1 MMHLFINALAAS
13 TGGGLTYVRNVVP
26 HLAARCDLRA
36 TILVTS
42 SLRKEL
48 GYWENICFI
57 ERPDGAG
64 AARRFW
70 HEQRHVAALARR
82 SRADVLICAGNFAL
96 WNSPVPQILLSR
108 NSLYTSQDFRR
119 DLRARGHY
127 RLWLDTHL
135 RAALARMSI
144 EHADCTVAP
153 SMAFAGELKDWAG
166 FDVVAIHHG
175 FDHDAFVRDRT
186 PLPANVQRKLVE
198 TNGALRLL
206 FVSHHNYYRNFQ
218 TLIRAVSLLRKKL
231 GPRKV
236 RLILTCRL
244 RSQDNPGFYCAD
256 SDALLVQQL
265 GVSEEVVEL
274 GAIPYGL
281 LYQLYQSC
289 DLYVTPAYAESF
301 AHPLVEA
308 MASGLP
314 VLASDL
320 PVHREICGE
329 AALYFNRFS
338 PQQLADRLCAL
349 ANLPEL
355 RRSMKQKGQ
364 RRSNDFSWSK
374 HVDELLSV
382 ANTLVGKCVAALP
395 RQGAGKQP

>member
-1 MMHLFINALAAS
+1 MIHLFINALAAS
-13 TGGGLTYVRNVVP
+13 AGGGLTYIRNVIP
-26 HLAARCDLRA
+26 CLMARDDAKTTVLLDARFRSEFP
-36 TILVTS
+36 TS
-42 SLRKEL
+42 SRVTFLEGENRSSIVRR
-48 GYWENICFI
+48 YWY
-57 ERPDGAG
+57 
-64 AARRFW
+64 
-70 HEQRHVAALARR
+70 EQLVLPRLIRR
-82 SRADVLICAGNFAL
+82 SEATVLICAGNFAL

-119 DLRARGHY
+119 DLRARGDY

-244 RSQDNPGFYCAD
+244 RSQDNPGFYC
-256 SDALLVQQL
+256 
-265 GVSEEVVEL
+265 
-274 GAIPYGL
+274 
-281 LYQLYQSC
+281 
-289 DLYVTPAYAESF
+289 
-301 AHPLVEA
+301 
-308 MASGLP
+308 
-314 VLASDL
+314 
-320 PVHREICGE
+320 
-329 AALYFNRFS
+329 
-338 PQQLADRLCAL
+338 
-349 ANLPEL
+349 
-355 RRSMKQKGQ
+355 
-364 RRSNDFSWSK
+364 
-374 HVDELLSV
+374 
-382 ANTLVGKCVAALP
+382 
-395 RQGAGKQP
+395 